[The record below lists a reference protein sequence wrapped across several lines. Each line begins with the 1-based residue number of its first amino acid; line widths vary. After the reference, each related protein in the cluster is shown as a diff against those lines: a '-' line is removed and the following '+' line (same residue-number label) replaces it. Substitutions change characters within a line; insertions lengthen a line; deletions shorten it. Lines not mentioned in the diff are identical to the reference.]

1 MIQVQTTKSISR
13 SYHLSNQN
21 LFIHLCELNRYA
33 TKVKGMA
40 WSHE

>member
-21 LFIHLCELNRYA
+21 LFIHLYELNGYA